1 METTTIIVFMCL
13 AFGLIGT
20 ILSFVGYKF
29 IKSKK
34 ISIIFLSIGIV
45 ILLLSN
51 YFLYSNITK
60 DPKELEKD
68 LKSVITP
75 SVDSKQ
81 ESSYKGLEKIREERN
96 KAMKESKGH

>member
-13 AFGLIGT
+13 AIGLIGV
-20 ILSFVGYKF
+20 ILSFVGYKVV
-29 IKSKK
+29 KSKK
-34 ISIIFLSIGIV
+34 LSIIFLSSGIFV
-45 ILLLSN
+45 LLLSN

-68 LKSVITP
+68 LKSVTTP

-96 KAMKESKGH
+96 KAMKEAKGY

>member
-13 AFGLIGT
+13 AIGLIGT

-34 ISIIFLSIGIV
+34 LSITFLSIGIV

-68 LKSVITP
+68 LKSITTP

-96 KAMKESKGH
+96 KAMKEAKGH